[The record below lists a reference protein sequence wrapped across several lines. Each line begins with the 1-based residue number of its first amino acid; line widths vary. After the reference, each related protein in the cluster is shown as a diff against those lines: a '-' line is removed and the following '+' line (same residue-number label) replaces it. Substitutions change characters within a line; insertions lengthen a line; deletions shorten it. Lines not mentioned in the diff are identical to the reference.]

1 MAFIFTDLLNRAPAN
16 ISTNVADARNW
27 IQDNVKQVRNRQLFA
42 KGGSD
47 RMQSKIAL
55 GNMYM
60 FLYDPKT
67 KEKLPYY
74 DRFPLIF
81 PIESAP
87 GGFLGLNLHYIS
99 PIARAKL
106 MDALW
111 DYTTGSDDNRRMI
124 ATYKVLKASSRLRY
138 YKPCVKRYLNNHV
151 QSSFVKIN
159 PDEWNIAM
167 FLPTE
172 RFSKASK
179 NTVYADSNRKF

>member
-1 MAFIFTDLLNRAPAN
+1 
-16 ISTNVADARNW
+16 
-27 IQDNVKQVRNRQLFA
+27 
-42 KGGSD
+42 
-47 RMQSKIAL
+47 
-55 GNMYM
+55 
-60 FLYDPKT
+60 
-67 KEKLPYY
+67 
-74 DRFPLIF
+74 
-81 PIESAP
+81 
-87 GGFLGLNLHYIS
+87 
-99 PIARAKL
+99 

-124 ATYKVLKASSRLRY
+124 ATYKVLKASSKLRY